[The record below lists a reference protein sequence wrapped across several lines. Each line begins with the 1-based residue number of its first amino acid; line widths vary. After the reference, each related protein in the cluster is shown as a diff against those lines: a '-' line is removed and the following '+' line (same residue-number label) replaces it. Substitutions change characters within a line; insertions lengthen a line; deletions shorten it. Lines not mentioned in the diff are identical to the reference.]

1 MSGATSSDDFFSIVS
16 KKLDSGVVKSND
28 VLKSS
33 NLTNKQS
40 LAKGTALFQNM
51 LISSGYKHIDHA
63 YLAQIDQNGTLANSE
78 RIKDANFKRYDQV
91 LMNGVAAANADQIV
105 KKKKS
110 KQSWKDLY
118 DIDMNFDGQLD
129 ITDIIQ
135 VINVILNVGDFT
147 DNQLI
152 AADYNSD
159 GITNILD
166 VVQLVSYILG
176 TNFSQSVQ
184 WLEENFPELNTKERL
199 SKLDKSQ
206 YFSKTI
212 DCVKLR
218 AKYEKLLIEHETLKT
233 RYRLLQ
239 KLDLDKQRIIKQ
251 LSENK

>member
-1 MSGATSSDDFFSIVS
+1 MSEKMQFRQDTFTTKPPFIAPLPPIGKKNINVSTNMSGATSSDDFFSIVS

-118 DIDMNFDGQLD
+118 DIDMNFDGQS
-129 ITDIIQ
+129 
-135 VINVILNVGDFT
+135 VHNFNF
-147 DNQLI
+147 
-152 AADYNSD
+152 YNPIYEAS
-159 GITNILD
+159 
-166 VVQLVSYILG
+166 
-176 TNFSQSVQ
+176 F
-184 WLEENFPELNTKERL
+184 FKEGG
-199 SKLDKSQ
+199 
-206 YFSKTI
+206 
-212 DCVKLR
+212 C
-218 AKYEKLLIEHETLKT
+218 
-233 RYRLLQ
+233 
-239 KLDLDKQRIIKQ
+239 
-251 LSENK
+251 